1 MSLGIPRT
9 RVAIALTLVACN
21 GAKLDQD
28 DEASGGPTSGAT
40 SESGGGTAGQDDVD
54 GETGETSP
62 AGTSTG
68 PDEIPEPPVKFD
80 VPYPDGA
87 QYDCGAPLHIVCD
100 GENEDDPWRTIGL
113 NCPTGPEVDGVYNG
127 DPQSLMV
134 HVGDLG
140 THVPAPFPP
149 REGDAFLILS
159 SGIANELTMPG
170 FFAAA
175 DVAGYLDNGADLP
188 PPLTTTAVSTTED
201 CNDDPGL
208 VGTGDCS
215 NTIEGQWMQGSGA
228 FDYNELR
235 FTTNVPV
242 ETFGFSYDFA
252 MFSTEYPDFYHT
264 VFNDMYVA
272 WLESENWTGNISF
285 DEMGNPISLN
295 AGFLDYKDA
304 PNPIDCPAP
313 CAAPELAGT
322 AMMGHAGTK
331 WLTTTAG
338 VVPGEE
344 IEVVFAIFDLSDPVL
359 DTVVLL
365 DNFQWACE
373 GGPPTT
379 IPG

>member
-1 MSLGIPRT
+1 MSGIPRT
-9 RVAIALTLVACN
+9 RVAIAIALTLSACE

-28 DEASGGPTSGAT
+28 GDDSDVPTSGA
-40 SESGGGTAGQDDVD
+40 SSDGSSSGPAGLE

-62 AGTSTG
+62 LGTSTG
-68 PDEIPEPPVKFD
+68 IDEIPEPPIKFD

-87 QYDCGAPLHIVCD
+87 QYDCGAPLHIECD
-100 GENEDDPWRTIGL
+100 GPNEDDPWRTIGL

-127 DPQSLMV
+127 DPQSLTV

-140 THVPAPFPP
+140 THIPAPFPP

-175 DVAGYLDNGADLP
+175 DVAGFLDNGADLP
-188 PPLTTTAVSTTED
+188 PPLTTMGVSTTED
-201 CNDDPGL
+201 CNEDPGL

-215 NTIEGQWMQGSGA
+215 NTIEGQWAQGSGA

-235 FTTNVPV
+235 FTTHVPV

-331 WLTTTAG
+331 WLTTSAG